1 MDRVERDFHS
11 TGKPLH
17 VADPSRSMFRIIS
30 LQDFNGMSD
39 KQLQDLH
46 ANFHVLVTGYPQ
58 APFGFDTKGMATLA
72 APSRVFTIQED
83 YSIPVAENQ
92 NTRRLQGTT
101 ADLLNSFASSTGKI
115 LNALDFP
122 QRDGCHPPMSLSS
135 DLVAFRALACQGA
148 MQEYPTASLRWG
160 LAATQGA
167 FSTFHID
174 SDGFGTYISC
184 VNRNGAKW
192 WVIVGPK
199 DRSKQ
204 SGFASFKEAFSFHQA
219 LMGADITVLEDVQ
232 VEAVLLRPGT
242 RLYMRPNTPHAV
254 LTPNASICHGGFFF
268 STSNLRSTCYGH
280 LMTFSLSTLLTNT
293 GRTTESQLL
302 FCKMLGYYYEVY
314 TQGRPLESAVP
325 HVPDVSTFDG
335 IHDLFSLCNLVEMAN
350 ILHPETY
357 N

>member
-1 MDRVERDFHS
+1 
-11 TGKPLH
+11 
-17 VADPSRSMFRIIS
+17 
-30 LQDFNGMSD
+30 
-39 KQLQDLH
+39 
-46 ANFHVLVTGYPQ
+46 
-58 APFGFDTKGMATLA
+58 
-72 APSRVFTIQED
+72 
-83 YSIPVAENQ
+83 
-92 NTRRLQGTT
+92 
-101 ADLLNSFASSTGKI
+101 

-148 MQEYPTASLRWG
+148 TQEYPTASLRWG

-242 RLYMRPNTPHAV
+242 RLYVHFSLHPETLSPIFRYMRPNTPHAV

-302 FCKMLGYYYEVY
+302 FRKMLGYYYEVY
-314 TQGRPLESAVP
+314 TQGS
-325 HVPDVSTFDG
+325 PDDAGAMKCHFVTK
-335 IHDLFSLCNLVEMAN
+335 M
-350 ILHPETY
+350 T
-357 N
+357 